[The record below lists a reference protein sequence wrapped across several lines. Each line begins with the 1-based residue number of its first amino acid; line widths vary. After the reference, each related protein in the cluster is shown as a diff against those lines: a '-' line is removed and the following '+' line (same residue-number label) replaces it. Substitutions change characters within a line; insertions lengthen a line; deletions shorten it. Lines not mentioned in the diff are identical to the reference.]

1 MKLIALLIFIAVY
14 ALMLLL
20 PTWRP
25 APGLGGGGGFVV
37 VGAVPGGG
45 GGGRGGR

>member
-20 PTWRP
+20 PTWR
-25 APGLGGGGGFVV
+25 AAAALAAAAAFVLI
-37 VGAVPGGG
+37 GIVPV
-45 GGGRGGR
+45 